1 MNQRIIGLTGGIA
14 CGKTTV
20 SQYLQEK
27 YQLPIL
33 DADIYARKAVEVG
46 SPILKA
52 IINRYGADILLA
64 DGNLN
69 RAKLGEIVFKNPIE
83 RQWLEAQIHPFVEQ
97 SLITAISDYSH
108 HQIIV
113 LVIPLLFEA
122 NMTHLVTEIWVVN
135 CLESQQIQR
144 LMQRNGLNREQAQAR
159 INSQFPLAEKIKK
172 ADVVLDNLSDLECL
186 YAQIDQVLR
195 GREVNISE
203 HLIRNS

>member
-52 IINRYGADILLA
+52 IIHRYGADILLA

-69 RAKLGEIVFKNPIE
+69 RAKLGEIVFKNPVE

-97 SLITAISDYSH
+97 NLITAISDYSH

-135 CLESQQIQR
+135 CLESQQVQR

-159 INSQFPLAEKIKK
+159 INSQFPLSEKIKK

-186 YAQIDQVLR
+186 YAQIDQVLQ
-195 GREVNISE
+195 GR
-203 HLIRNS
+203 